1 MYMYR
6 NALLD
11 AKGLQLKSL
20 PNLRNVLVFL
30 ELVLSEV
37 PKTSQ
42 QKKQGTNKNIKQIQT
57 MYFLDSLQWYGRGK
71 IKFKSR
77 MCFMFTTLRVMGKE
91 NTKKKSGS

>member
-11 AKGLQLKSL
+11 AKGLQMKSL

-42 QKKQGTNKNIKQIQT
+42 QMKQGTNKNIK
-57 MYFLDSLQWYGRGK
+57 
-71 IKFKSR
+71 
-77 MCFMFTTLRVMGKE
+77 
-91 NTKKKSGS
+91 